1 MNRIIAFI
9 GSILFLSFIVA
20 LLDHFIFHCYGSFLT
35 SWFAFAVLIAIV
47 ELVIY
52 LVKKLFMRK

>member
-1 MNRIIAFI
+1 MNRIIAFL
-9 GSILFLSFIVA
+9 GSILFLGLIA
-20 LLDHFIFHCYGSFLT
+20 AILDHFIFHCYGSFLT